1 MCIGF
6 IIWQYYSD
14 FIGHESK
21 EWLSENIAIQEWFC
35 IATDMESAPYQ
46 DYYCNSHN
54 VNTPVCECKYIFTN
68 TWTDL
73 FWGKKSCRE
82 VRREKNIPQS
92 IEKVQNI
99 PHSRFLGKKILAEQK
114 TTSPFLA
121 WEQQTYFRSSLLS
134 LRKVIFRRERGVDRT
149 YVCCS
154 QQATPASKVKWS
166 AAKGR
171 SIR

>member
-1 MCIGF
+1 
-6 IIWQYYSD
+6 
-14 FIGHESK
+14 
-21 EWLSENIAIQEWFC
+21 
-35 IATDMESAPYQ
+35 MEAAPYQ

-54 VNTPVCECKYIFTN
+54 VNKPVCECKYIFTN

-73 FWGKKSCRE
+73 FLRKKILQRSEKGKKYPAEHRE
-82 VRREKNIPQS
+82 SKKYPAQQV
-92 IEKVQNI
+92 
-99 PHSRFLGKKILAEQK
+99 SRKKILAEQK

-154 QQATPASKVKWS
+154 EQATPASKVKWS
-166 AAKGR
+166 AAKLEMVSKR
-171 SIR
+171 ANSF

>member
-1 MCIGF
+1 
-6 IIWQYYSD
+6 
-14 FIGHESK
+14 
-21 EWLSENIAIQEWFC
+21 
-35 IATDMESAPYQ
+35 MESAPYR
-46 DYYCNSHN
+46 DHYCNSHN

-92 IEKVQNI
+92 TEKVKNI

-114 TTSPFLA
+114 TTSLFLA
-121 WEQQTYFRSSLLS
+121 WEQQTYFRLSLLS

-149 YVCCS
+149 YVYCS

-171 SIR
+171 TIRKVMRGGGEFSSRRNFFSLSNSLYEFFSGPCMNIS